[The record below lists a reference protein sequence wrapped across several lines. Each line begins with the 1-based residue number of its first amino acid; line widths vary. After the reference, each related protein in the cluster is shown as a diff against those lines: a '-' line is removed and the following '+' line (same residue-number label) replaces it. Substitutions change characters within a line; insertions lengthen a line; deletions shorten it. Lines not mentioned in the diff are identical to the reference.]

1 MPSGARAEELL
12 GAEVVAALDAA
23 GPAEVLVGVHA
34 LNQARSVVRVVEAVA
49 SGLAK
54 HVARRPA
61 AVVVADAGSRDG
73 SVEAVHAWADAVPS
87 GPPVR
92 CVRLQGTPSRG
103 RAILAILAGAHRLG
117 ASVCGAVDAGL
128 VGLAPEGVERLLR
141 PVLGGEADYVS
152 PAYSHG
158 MAEGTLTTN
167 LLAPMAR
174 ALYGGRIQQV
184 VGGCA
189 ALSRGLVDRLLEADV
204 WAGDLAE
211 HGIEVWLP
219 LEALVSGARLVEVHL
234 GRKALDAGA
243 APPELSTILTRTVG
257 PFFRLM
263 ERYRAVWP
271 EVRGSAPV
279 AHAGDTPVLHADVG
293 EAHADRMVHA
303 FRLGLKDLLP
313 LWEQIMPEGTL
324 ARLYPMGL
332 LAPDE
337 FRFPPD
343 LWARVVCDFA
353 VAHHERRLAR
363 DHLLRA
369 LTPLYLARV
378 AAFLLEVQA
387 EPPARLAAVLDRI
400 GGAFESE
407 KEQLAARWR

>member
-12 GAEVVAALDAA
+12 GAEVIAALDAA

-54 HVARRPA
+54 HLSPRPA

-73 SVEAVHAWADAVPS
+73 SAEAVHAWADAVPS

-189 ALSRGLVDRLLEADV
+189 ALSQGLVDRLLEADV

>member
-1 MPSGARAEELL
+1 MPTGARAEELL
-12 GAEVVAALDAA
+12 GAEVIAALDAV
-23 GPAEVLVGVHA
+23 GPVQVLIGVHA
-34 LNQARSVVRVVEAVA
+34 LNQARSVVRVVEAVT

-54 HVARRPA
+54 HLAPRPG
-61 AVVVADAGSRDG
+61 AVVVADGGSRDG
-73 SVEAVHAWADAVPS
+73 SAEAVQAWADPCPS

-92 CVRLQGTPSRG
+92 CVRLPGTPSRG
-103 RAILAILAGAHRLG
+103 RAILAILAGARRVR
-117 ASVCGAVDAGL
+117 ASACGVVDAGL
-128 VGLAPEGVERLLR
+128 LGLTPEGTERLLQ
-141 PVLGGEADYVS
+141 PVLGGDADYVS

-189 ALSRGLVDRLLEADV
+189 ALSQGLVDRLLGADV
-204 WAGDLAE
+204 WEGDLAE
-211 HGIEVWLP
+211 HGMEVWLP

-243 APPELSTILTRTVG
+243 APPDLSTILARTVG

-279 AHAGDTPVLHADVG
+279 ARVGDAPALHAGAG
-293 EAHADRMVHA
+293 GAHADRMVHA

-343 LWARVVCDFA
+343 LWARVVCHFA

-369 LTPLYLARV
+369 LTPLYLGRV
-378 AAFLLEVQA
+378 AAFLLEAQA
-387 EPPARLAAVLDRI
+387 EPPARLAAILEGI
-400 GGAFESE
+400 GEAFESQ
-407 KEQLAARWR
+407 KQDLAARWR